1 MSLNA
6 YVPQE
11 NGNLKHLAEA
21 DASPD
26 QVAEFIE
33 VVQEEYPRQKDG
45 PFVVMDLDSG
55 FVTYV
60 EFEDE
65 EVVEVK
71 RILKIGGVAVSNG
84 DSAEPA
90 PTKRRAK
97 PGPKP
102 GSTRK
107 TTATKRTVKKAPAK
121 AAASKTIKRS
131 GSGFKRNPGSA
142 E

>member
-21 DASPD
+21 DAEPD

-33 VVQEEYPRQKDG
+33 VIQEEYPRQKDG
-45 PFVVMDLDSG
+45 PFVVMDLDAG
-55 FVTYV
+55 YVVYV
-60 EFEDE
+60 EIE
-65 EVVEVK
+65 EEPVTTVTRV
-71 RILKIGGVAVSNG
+71 LKIGGVAVNNG
-84 DSAEPA
+84 DGEAAAPKARRKAPA
-90 PTKRRAK
+90 KTAA
-97 PGPKP
+97 
-102 GSTRK
+102 K
-107 TTATKRTVKKAPAK
+107 TTAAKRTVKKAPAK

-131 GSGFKRNPGSA
+131 GSGFKRNARSA